1 MSTSSS
7 FDSSCDSSSSR
18 LAVCVPSSAQRG
30 EAGMGRGA
38 RRGYGGRGRGAHRWA
53 VPRHEVHR
61 CAVPAR
67 AQPRK
72 RRGQL
77 ELAAQILR
85 ACWLRVARPR
95 CDSQAIVRRP
105 GATRRPRRAT
115 RRPWTTSGRR
125 VAPREAR
132 GAAKTVRVA
141 SRAARA
147 RREAQLARRESHA
160 NRASRR
166 ATRTRAGCES
176 HPGGASRRCD
186 SQAGGASRCGE
197 SHRGGTSRGCESR
210 PPLGRDA
217 APRCDSHPRRAPS
230 GCDSRPVP
238 LPRPPLP
245 TGLNYMTTITLAGAV
260 GVRRPRNHFP
270 TSQQY

>member
-1 MSTSSS
+1 
-7 FDSSCDSSSSR
+7 
-18 LAVCVPSSAQRG
+18 
-30 EAGMGRGA
+30 MGRGA

-197 SHRGGTSRGCESR
+197 SHQGGAPRGERGCMSPRRDARSVCESR
-210 PPLGRDA
+210 RRDA
-217 APRCDSHPRRAPS
+217 QCHFLAAASA
-230 GCDSRPVP
+230 VP

-245 TGLNYMTTITLAGAV
+245 TRWCTHTRHRVPAAAKAAAMQGAQ
-260 GVRRPRNHFP
+260 GGKAPARR
-270 TSQQY
+270 